1 MNISLCIAW
10 FVFGF
15 IVGQI
20 LLIGIALVMH
30 EKENKDNGKD
40 NNDKSKQ

>member
-1 MNISLCIAW
+1 MNIALCISW
-10 FVFGF
+10 FMFGF

-20 LLIGIALVMH
+20 LLIGIALMLH
-30 EKENKDNGKD
+30 DKENKNGKN